1 MKQKNTIQKA
11 VLATIFMMLVQ
22 VVFASF
28 TTSGSSGSAG
38 KNKGITSSYTLK
50 NLSKYSNKTLSLN
63 SVRYNAKLKATD
75 FTHTQNGNSSVQMS
89 NGNTTIILPY
99 KVKIKVPKFKTPTRS
114 NF

>member
-22 VVFASF
+22 AVFASF

-38 KNKGITSSYTLK
+38 KNKGVTSNYTLK
-50 NLSKYSNKTLSLN
+50 NLSKYSNKNLTFN
-63 SVRYNAKLKATD
+63 TIRYNTRLKATD
-75 FTHTQNGNSSVQMS
+75 FTHTQNGNSTVQMS
-89 NGNTTIILPY
+89 NGNTTFILPY
-99 KVKIKVPKFKTPTRS
+99 KVKIKVPKFKTPTRP